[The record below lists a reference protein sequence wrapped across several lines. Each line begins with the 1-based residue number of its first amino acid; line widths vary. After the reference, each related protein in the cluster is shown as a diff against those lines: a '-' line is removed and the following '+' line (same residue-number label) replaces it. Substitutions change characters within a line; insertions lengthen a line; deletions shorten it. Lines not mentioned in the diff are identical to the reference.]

1 MYYIPLCNYFSAGI
15 GRTGTFIALDV
26 VVNQAQDQDY
36 VDVFACVEALINQ
49 RVNMVQTQVIY
60 GNAYLFIYHNKNI
73 LS

>member
-1 MYYIPLCNYFSAGI
+1 M
-15 GRTGTFIALDV
+15 

-36 VDVFACVEALINQ
+36 VDVFACVEALRNQ

-73 LS
+73 LN